1 MRNNLIRELGASC
14 FLFFVF
20 CFFPAVNIKDLVGQ
34 RGKNLCGIFLGCM
47 DVDFILNISTCTFH
61 IQG

>member
-1 MRNNLIRELGASC
+1 MLAVFC
-14 FLFFVF
+14 FLFCF
-20 CFFPAVNIKDLVGQ
+20 FFPAVNIKDLVGQ

-47 DVDFILNISTCTFH
+47 DVDFILNISACTFH